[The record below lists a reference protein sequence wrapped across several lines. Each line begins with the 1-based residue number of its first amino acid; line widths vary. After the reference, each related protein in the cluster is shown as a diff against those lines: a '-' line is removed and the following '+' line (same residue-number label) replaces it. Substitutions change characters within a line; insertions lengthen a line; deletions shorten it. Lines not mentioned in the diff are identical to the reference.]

1 MNNTI
6 EKDFFE
12 LTGKGKIC
20 SFSGRQKGENLRDKW
35 ELDKLEQDANTHVL
49 IKVPE
54 TVYNLGPS
62 FLQGLFTKTI
72 FKENGLQI
80 FHNKY
85 TFKASSIIKDQIDFV
100 VDKLNRDK
108 EKGKTIND

>member
-6 EKDFFE
+6 KKDFFE
-12 LTGKGKIC
+12 LTGNGKIC

-35 ELDKLEQDANTHVL
+35 ELDKLEQDDNTH
-49 IKVPE
+49 IIINIPDFI
-54 TVYNLGPS
+54 YNLGPS

-72 FKENGLQI
+72 FKKNGLEI

-85 TFKASSIIKDQIDFV
+85 TFITTSLIKEQIDFV
-100 VDKLNRDK
+100 IDKLNRDK